1 MPDPYKD
8 LHLTNDTY
16 EPPMYAP
23 IPSHFSESE
32 PRFPLYRSAPPSHR
46 RFFRLQGSLR
56 QEFPEQPTGAQCE
69 ILYEAFPLQ
78 VRSCLL
84 CKNPV
89 LIISGRIIIDNV
101 NAPAKIENPQSSVF
115 TKNNIP
121 NNPYTIDGIPES
133 VSVVRRITSTNL
145 FPFPEYSTRKIA
157 EKIPNGTAIKRESIV
172 ITIVLISAGT
182 TEAFSEV

>member
-78 VRSCLL
+78 VRKAYSSDSLASVKGLSCL
-84 CKNPV
+84 
-89 LIISGRIIIDNV
+89 
-101 NAPAKIENPQSSVF
+101 VF
-115 TKNNIP
+115 TLSGPVTRSKQD
-121 NNPYTIDGIPES
+121 TI
-133 VSVVRRITSTNL
+133 T
-145 FPFPEYSTRKIA
+145 
-157 EKIPNGTAIKRESIV
+157 
-172 ITIVLISAGT
+172 
-182 TEAFSEV
+182 

>member
-84 CKNPV
+84 CKESGTDLSASSVV

-101 NAPAKIENPQSSVF
+101 NAPAKIENPQVHAYLR
-115 TKNNIP
+115 KNKSIP
-121 NNPYTIDGIPES
+121 NNPYTIDGIPE
-133 VSVVRRITSTNL
+133 
-145 FPFPEYSTRKIA
+145 
-157 EKIPNGTAIKRESIV
+157 KRLCCQTDHFYEF
-172 ITIVLISAGT
+172 IS
-182 TEAFSEV
+182 FSRVFHKKDC